1 VGRGTNLLEQAA
13 FLDDVCDRLHFA
25 ALCLVDVLQRE
36 QLLGLFVLDDPDLHT
51 NKETTIDKG

>member
-1 VGRGTNLLEQAA
+1 M
-13 FLDDVCDRLHFA
+13 DDVCDRLHFA